1 MISPLG
7 INPMNPPPTH
17 THTHTDLRQVS
28 SPVSQSCMK
37 YPHLLLPLADSALL

>member
-7 INPMNPPPTH
+7 INSMNPPP
-17 THTHTDLRQVS
+17 HTHTDLRQVS